1 MTILRIKHPN
11 YDKMTLD
18 LTAEE
23 QQMFELLHPFT
34 IGLDEPDEL
43 RKTKL
48 KASGRLMLSLL
59 DRNVIPK
66 VRIKYFTQPEYNVLN
81 SRKSRQQV
89 FEHNGRVGTGI
100 FEGPAFLKYLK
111 YFICGAELPWDL
123 KVDLQAAKSNAYY
136 ETEFLDEACTVV
148 SRHRG
153 SGAADHDQFAEE
165 LFKHALDMGVELA
178 ISKRLWEII
187 RK

>member
-1 MTILRIKHPN
+1 
-11 YDKMTLD
+11 
-18 LTAEE
+18 
-23 QQMFELLHPFT
+23 MFELLHPFT
-34 IGLDEPDEL
+34 ISIDEPYEL

-59 DRNVIPK
+59 DRSAIPK

-100 FEGPAFLKYLK
+100 FEDPAFLKYLK
-111 YFICGAELPWDL
+111 YFICGAELPSEL
-123 KVDLQAAKSNAYY
+123 KIDLQAAKCNAYY
-136 ETEFLDEACTVV
+136 ETEFLDEACALA
-148 SRHRG
+148 SRHRALV
-153 SGAADHDQFAEE
+153 AADNDQFAEE
-165 LFKHALDMGVELA
+165 LFKHALDIGVELA
-178 ISKRLWEII
+178 TSKRLWEMV